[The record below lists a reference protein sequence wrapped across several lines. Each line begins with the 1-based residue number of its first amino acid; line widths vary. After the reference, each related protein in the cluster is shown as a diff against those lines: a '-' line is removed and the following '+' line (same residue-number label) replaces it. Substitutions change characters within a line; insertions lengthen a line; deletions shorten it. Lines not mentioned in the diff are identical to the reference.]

1 MRRVAILG
9 AVLGAAAMLSA
20 SASADGVS
28 RKTIVRGKAAHHRV
42 HRHKARVVVEQ
53 WVPPV
58 VVAVALPPPV
68 PVPRPDY
75 GWQPVGSGWPGIPES
90 AQDRLWTAY
99 FRSLAATGYPV
110 GNGPETV
117 GEVRYNPG
125 AGPVARN
132 PRPISPDR
140 IRIAAAPALFQY
152 DGATGEY
159 VRLSV
164 PDASLAAATV
174 AAYPMPP
181 PPIPLVPWH

>member
-1 MRRVAILG
+1 MRRVAIFG

-20 SASADGVS
+20 NASADGVS

-42 HRHKARVVVEQ
+42 HRHKARVVVEH

-58 VVAVALPPPV
+58 VVAVAPPPV

-99 FRSLAATGYPV
+99 FRSPAATGYPV
-110 GNGPETV
+110 GNRPETV

-125 AGPVARN
+125 AGPVAPN
-132 PRPISPDR
+132 PPPISPDR
-140 IRIAAAPALFQY
+140 IRIAVAPALFQY

-159 VRLSV
+159 VRLAV

-174 AAYPMPP
+174 AAHSMP
-181 PPIPLVPWH
+181 PPIPLVPPR